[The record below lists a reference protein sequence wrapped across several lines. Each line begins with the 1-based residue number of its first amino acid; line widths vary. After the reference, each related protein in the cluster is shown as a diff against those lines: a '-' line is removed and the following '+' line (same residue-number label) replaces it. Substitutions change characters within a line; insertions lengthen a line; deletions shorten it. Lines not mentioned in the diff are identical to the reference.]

1 MDGKT
6 YVTAGPEV
14 TVYRATIDNDMYKKD
29 DWLNKYFI
37 QLPDEQTEYFRT
49 EERGDRIDVMI
60 GTYFGCLNQSW
71 GFLCDYH
78 YTVYGDGSVTCRLE
92 GKQIQRGKAEPGF
105 LPRIGIQMK
114 AAKELQNAA
123 WYGLGFQ
130 ENYADSRE
138 AAWMGVYRSDVDG
151 MSVNYVFPQEN
162 GHREEVLWYSL
173 GDGEH
178 SLLVTAERPLGLNIH
193 NYTEESLE
201 EAKYPWQIKK
211 ADDVII
217 HMDYLHSGL
226 GSNSCGQEQEE
237 AYKVRRQDFALSF
250 TMRVIGAGED
260 VAQAKIKYLD

>member
-1 MDGKT
+1 MRYPGAVSVKGTFRDRRTTKQADALRQKTTELFYMVKGESSEVVFHKIYGRLERFTVDGKT

-37 QLPDEQTEYFRT
+37 QPDEQTEYFRT

-92 GKQIQRGKAEPGF
+92 GKQIQRGKAEPDF
-105 LPRIGIQMK
+105 YPRIGIQMK

-130 ENYADSRE
+130 ENYADSRKPHGWE
-138 AAWMGVYRSDVDG
+138 FTARCGR
-151 MSVNYVFPQEN
+151 YV
-162 GHREEVLWYSL
+162 
-173 GDGEH
+173 
-178 SLLVTAERPLGLNIH
+178 
-193 NYTEESLE
+193 
-201 EAKYPWQIKK
+201 
-211 ADDVII
+211 
-217 HMDYLHSGL
+217 
-226 GSNSCGQEQEE
+226 C
-237 AYKVRRQDFALSF
+237 
-250 TMRVIGAGED
+250 
-260 VAQAKIKYLD
+260 

>member
-1 MDGKT
+1 
-6 YVTAGPEV
+6 
-14 TVYRATIDNDMYKKD
+14 
-29 DWLNKYFI
+29 
-37 QLPDEQTEYFRT
+37 
-49 EERGDRIDVMI
+49 
-60 GTYFGCLNQSW
+60 
-71 GFLCDYH
+71 
-78 YTVYGDGSVTCRLE
+78 
-92 GKQIQRGKAEPGF
+92 
-105 LPRIGIQMK
+105 
-114 AAKELQNAA
+114 
-123 WYGLGFQ
+123 
-130 ENYADSRE
+130 
-138 AAWMGVYRSDVDG
+138 MGVYRSDVDG